1 MIAQD
6 ATQHPGSII
15 RINLDGSIPKNNPKF
30 KNKKD
35 WLPEIFQIGVR
46 NPQGL
51 TLSPFDEKIYISNH
65 GARGGDWFGEV
76 KKGDLLCSSD
86 TPGYAMK
93 QPTEFIIT
101 SITDNGSPNNY
112 EERQNMNSFT
122 IGKSMQDVE
131 FDENGLALDAGTPSW
146 YTLNLRGGVK
156 LGQLARLNMNIENLM
171 NRRYRQHGSGIS
183 SPGFNLTTSLST
195 SF

>member
-1 MIAQD
+1 MGLMALQWKD
-6 ATQHPGSII
+6 HKKPYWCELYVRGAMSQRRLSRGDI
-15 RINLDGSIPKNNPKF
+15 RDPRIQGKTRDPK
-30 KNKKD
+30 
-35 WLPEIFQIGVR
+35 L
-46 NPQGL
+46 
-51 TLSPFDEKIYISNH
+51 
-65 GARGGDWFGEV
+65 
-76 KKGDLLCSSD
+76 
-86 TPGYAMK
+86 
-93 QPTEFIIT
+93 
-101 SITDNGSPNNY
+101 
-112 EERQNMNSFT
+112 
-122 IGKSMQDVE
+122 VE